1 MFNQAKRIST
11 FFTFNGN
18 GEEAFNFYLDTF
30 PDAKKV
36 GLTYFTKP
44 EQGGDI
50 GKVLNA
56 TFEMKG
62 VSFMIMDMT
71 NNASPDFSWATTTLY
86 FADTEDEFDTL
97 FEKLAKEGTVMMG
110 PEAVEALRKVAWVTD
125 KYGITWQLAFV

>member
-1 MFNQAKRIST
+1 MFNQAKQIST

-18 GEEAFNFYLDTF
+18 GEEAFNFYLNTF

-62 VSFMIMDMT
+62 ASFMIMDMT
-71 NNASPDFSWATTTLY
+71 NNASPDFSWATTTLI
-86 FADTEDEFDTL
+86 L
-97 FEKLAKEGTVMMG
+97 QI
-110 PEAVEALRKVAWVTD
+110 RKMNSTPFLKNWRKKAR
-125 KYGITWQLAFV
+125 L

>member
-1 MFNQAKRIST
+1 
-11 FFTFNGN
+11 
-18 GEEAFNFYLDTF
+18 
-30 PDAKKV
+30 
-36 GLTYFTKP
+36 
-44 EQGGDI
+44 
-50 GKVLNA
+50 
-56 TFEMKG
+56 
-62 VSFMIMDMT
+62 MIMDMT